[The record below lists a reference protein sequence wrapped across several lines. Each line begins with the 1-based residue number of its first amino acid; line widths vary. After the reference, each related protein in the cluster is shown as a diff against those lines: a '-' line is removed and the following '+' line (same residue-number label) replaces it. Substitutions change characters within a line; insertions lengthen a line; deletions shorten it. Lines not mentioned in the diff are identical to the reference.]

1 MFARIY
7 QPAQSAMQSGR
18 ASNKWVLEF
27 SRAKGSQIDPLTGT
41 YRSSDMNNQVKLTF
55 DNVEDAIAY
64 AISKNIPHRVVNRVA
79 SKPIPRSY
87 AENFSFDRKHPW
99 TH

>member
-18 ASNKWVLEF
+18 NSGKWVLEF
-27 SRAKGSQIDPLTGT
+27 KKSGTGQIDPLTGT
-41 YRSSDMNNQVKLTF
+41 YRSGDMLGQIKLTF
-55 DNVEDAIAY
+55 ETVDEAIAY
-64 AISKNIPHRVVNRVA
+64 AKSKNIAHRVINRA
-79 SKPIPRSY
+79 KAKPIPRSY
-87 AENFSFDRKHPW
+87 AENFSYDRKHPW

>member
-7 QPAQSAMQSGR
+7 KPVQSAMQSGR
-18 ASNKWVLEF
+18 NDGKWILEF
-27 SRAKGSQIDPLTGT
+27 SAAKSGEVDPLTGT
-41 YRSSDMNNQVKLTF
+41 YRSSNTLGQVKLSF
-55 DNVEDAIAY
+55 DKVEDAIAY
-64 AISKNIPHRVVNRVA
+64 AKSKNIAHRVVNRTA

-87 AENFSFDRKHPW
+87 AENFSYDRKHPW